1 MTARNRRSIGV
12 KRWPPASFH
21 VGRG

>member
-21 VGRG
+21 AGRG